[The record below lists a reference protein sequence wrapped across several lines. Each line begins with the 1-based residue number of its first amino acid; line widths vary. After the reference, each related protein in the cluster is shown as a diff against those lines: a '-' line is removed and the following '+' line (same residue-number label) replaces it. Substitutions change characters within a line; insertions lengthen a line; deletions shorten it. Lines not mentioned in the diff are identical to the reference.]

1 MTLTHAQRWARCPP
15 GLLWKRPG
23 LPTDW
28 VPVLDQH
35 PEGIAALPGYVW
47 LDMPGK
53 VRHVPERDLEF
64 TEAPPEGG

>member
-1 MTLTHAQRWARCPP
+1 VRADLTWRRHGR
-15 GLLWKRPG
+15 

-35 PEGIAALPGYVW
+35 PEGIAALPDYVW

-53 VRHVPERDLEF
+53 VRHVLERDLEF
-64 TEAPPEGG
+64 TEKPPDVA